1 MAART
6 LMPLTKVE
14 REAITDSVLK
24 IQSIQASLEHVD
36 ETKVPEIEEIHGC
49 LETAH
54 NSLRVALAECP
65 SGKPVPNQG

>member
-1 MAART
+1 
-6 LMPLTKVE
+6 
-14 REAITDSVLK
+14 VLK